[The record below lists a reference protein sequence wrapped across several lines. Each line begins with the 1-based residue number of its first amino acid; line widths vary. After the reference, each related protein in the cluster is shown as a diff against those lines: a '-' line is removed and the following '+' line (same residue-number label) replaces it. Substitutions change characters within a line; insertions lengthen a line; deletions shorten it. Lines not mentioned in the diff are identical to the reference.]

1 MPPQTSGATGN
12 DRVVIHLDLDAFYAQ
27 VETSRL
33 GLAPDVPLAVQQ
45 WQGIIAVN
53 YPARAAGVKRHLTVA
68 EAKRQ
73 CPALHLVHVET
84 IGEDEDDG
92 EETTAPREET
102 GPDARET
109 AEMMPVA
116 AAPDRDTRKVTL
128 RRYREAS
135 KRVMAALTASSPGAV
150 VERASIDEAYL
161 DVTAEVDAIIARESR
176 ELTKTTSEEDS
187 TLLESS
193 AALAD
198 AVARGVRASGLV
210 GAFDPRSSASDLRLA
225 VGAMICARA
234 RAKVLADAGFTMSG
248 GVAHNKMLAKLASAR
263 NKPDK
268 QTVVG
273 LRAAAQMLDTL
284 PMRSIRGMGGKFGE
298 RAEQALVT
306 IARERADEFA
316 PPGRDRVAVSPPLG
330 AVGGSPYRTILAAQL
345 REMAKPAGRG
355 SSSVGGFTAAALAAV
370 PAAELIRVGGFDRKE
385 ADWLLR
391 VARGEDPDPVVAN
404 ADEGPKSVCAFK
416 SFQSTDDPDRVA
428 RWLRVLSKELA
439 GRLAEDR
446 RRHRRAPRGLRLEY
460 RRGHSGVASRARSMP
475 FPPEAAKAL
484 LAASVEEE
492 DGVDSN
498 DSANDSND
506 SNADSRRE
514 KKAARRAE
522 RASFVDRAADR
533 VAERAIREFERLGA
547 AATLPCTRVGLAAAE
562 FFPVPNP
569 RGGIAE
575 FFNRKGDADQKTKS
589 VTAREENEGV
599 SAGTRDPERRL
610 GRDASP
616 RRLGRDASP
625 RRLGLDRFF
634 AAPKPKPEPERKPER
649 ACDRP
654 GSSDEKEGLERGS
667 ERFAG
672 GSSPEEEPPSSEPPS
687 CAKHSEELPAGYA
700 SGPLDSATSSDAPS
714 DEGGGGG
721 EDVFWTCARCGER
734 CLSGRDAQTH
744 ADAHVAYDLARAE
757 PQHRA
762 VGHVAKRKRAPR
774 RAKPTSKASGGG
786 GGKPLASFF
795 DRRPTDGPTSERD

>member
-92 EETTAPREET
+92 EETTAPLSDKNVAPSRP

-109 AEMMPVA
+109 AEMLPVA

-176 ELTKTTSEEDS
+176 ECTKTTSEEDA

-316 PPGRDRVAVSPPLG
+316 P
-330 AVGGSPYRTILAAQL
+330 PYRTILAAQL

-475 FPPEAAKAL
+475 FPPEAARAL

-492 DGVDSN
+492 DGLGSD

-514 KKAARRAE
+514 KNAARRAE
-522 RASFVDRAADR
+522 RASFVERAADR

-562 FFPVPNP
+562 FFPAPNP

-599 SAGTRDPERRL
+599 SAGARDPERRL

-634 AAPKPKPEPERKPER
+634 AAPKPKPGPERKPER

-687 CAKHSEELPAGYA
+687 SEPPSRAKRSEELSAGYT

-714 DEGGGGG
+714 DEEGGGG

-795 DRRPTDGPTSERD
+795 ERRPMDGPTSERD

>member
-92 EETTAPREET
+92 EETTAPLSDKNVAPSRP

-161 DVTAEVDAIIARESR
+161 DVTAEVDAIARESR
-176 ELTKTTSEEDS
+176 EFTKTTSAEDA
-187 TLLESS
+187 TLESS

-273 LRAAAQMLDTL
+273 LRATAQMLDTL

-316 PPGRDRVAVSPPLG
+316 P
-330 AVGGSPYRTILAAQL
+330 PYRTILAAQL

-514 KKAARRAE
+514 KNAARRAE
-522 RASFVDRAADR
+522 RASFVERAADR

-562 FFPVPNP
+562 FFPAPNP

-599 SAGTRDPERRL
+599 SAGARDPERRL
-610 GRDASP
+610 GRVASP
-616 RRLGRDASP
+616 RRR
-625 RRLGLDRFF
+625 GLDRFF
-634 AAPKPKPEPERKPER
+634 AAPKPNPEPERKPER
-649 ACDRP
+649 AKTNDRP

-672 GSSPEEEPPSSEPPS
+672 EEGSSPEEDPPSR
-687 CAKHSEELPAGYA
+687 AKKKRSEERPAGS

-714 DEGGGGG
+714 EEEGGGGV

-795 DRRPTDGPTSERD
+795 ERRPTDGPTSERD

>member
-92 EETTAPREET
+92 EETTAPLSDKNVAPSRP

-109 AEMMPVA
+109 AEIMLPVA

-161 DVTAEVDAIIARESR
+161 DVTAEVDAIARESR
-176 ELTKTTSEEDS
+176 EFTKTTSVED
-187 TLLESS
+187 TTLESS

-306 IARERADEFA
+306 IARERVDEFE
-316 PPGRDRVAVSPPLG
+316 PPGRDRVAVSTPLG
-330 AVGGSPYRTILAAQL
+330 AVGGSHYRTILAAQL
-345 REMAKPAGRG
+345 REMAKPTGRG

-446 RRHRRAPRGLRLEY
+446 RRHRRVPRGLRLEY
-460 RRGHSGVASRARSMP
+460 RRGHSGLGSRARSMP
-475 FPPEAAKAL
+475 FPPEAARAL

-492 DGVDSN
+492 DGLGSD

-514 KKAARRAE
+514 KNAARRAE
-522 RASFVDRAADR
+522 RASFVERAADR

-562 FFPVPNP
+562 FFPAPNP

-599 SAGTRDPERRL
+599 SAGARDPERRL

-616 RRLGRDASP
+616 RRR
-625 RRLGLDRFF
+625 GLDRFF
-634 AAPKPKPEPERKPER
+634 AAPKPNPEPERKPER
-649 ACDRP
+649 ANDRP

-672 GSSPEEEPPSSEPPS
+672 GSSPEEEPPSR
-687 CAKHSEELPAGYA
+687 AKKKRSEELPAGS
-700 SGPLDSATSSDAPS
+700 SGPLDSATFSDAPS
-714 DEGGGGG
+714 DEEGGGGV

-734 CLSGRDAQTH
+734 CLSARDAQTH

-774 RAKPTSKASGGG
+774 RPKPTSKASGGG

-795 DRRPTDGPTSERD
+795 ERRPTDGPTSEIV